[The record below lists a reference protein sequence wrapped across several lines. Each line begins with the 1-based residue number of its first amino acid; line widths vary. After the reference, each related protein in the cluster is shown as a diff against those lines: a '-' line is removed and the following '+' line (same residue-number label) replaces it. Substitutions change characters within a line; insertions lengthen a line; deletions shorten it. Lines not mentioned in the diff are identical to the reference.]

1 MLEISISLGGWGL
14 GDRQW
19 GCKMNKKYDSTFFWC
34 FLIGLGLSTQ
44 VYIGGCI
51 GISEIFMFLVAPVIF
66 VKDLRQ
72 LRRDGFM
79 PLVVLFV
86 LCAIG
91 SIISGIINKSSIA
104 GIYKFLA
111 SLYSTFCAVVIFHRA
126 VSRNPYSVGGFL
138 LGFAISGIISIF
150 AFNPKA
156 SLELGELD
164 INVSVEEQMQG
175 VLFWVFKIKRFIYI
189 PISLFY
195 YKMNIFLLAL
205 LPLAHSIFS
214 LATSVSGRAA
224 ALVSVGATFLILWG
238 RKSRRAMKQISRHFG
253 LLCLLAVVILA
264 AFKWTYGYT
273 ASHGYLGELARQ
285 KYNHQT
291 SQGNSALKLLMS
303 GRAEFF
309 VGLKA
314 CLDKPIIGW
323 GARPVDTEGY
333 WYDFLR
339 DYGDPQDFEYY
350 VRSLK
355 NDPVIFIPEHSHLVI
370 YWLHCGI
377 CGLLFYLYVL
387 RLIFKFFRDSIGAI
401 PQLFGYFVLV
411 IPSLLWDIFF
421 TPLTSRVNTGVAIA
435 AMLVARAIT
444 LRKAQL
450 PLPYEFEAQK
460 YD

>member
-1 MLEISISLGGWGL
+1 MT
-14 GDRQW
+14 
-19 GCKMNKKYDSTFFWC
+19 KYKYDASFWWS

-51 GISEIFMFLVAPVIF
+51 GISELFMFLIAPF
-66 VKDLRQ
+66 VFFQDFKELRHK
-72 LRRDGFM
+72 GFM
-79 PLVVLFV
+79 PLIVLIV

-91 SIISGIINKSSIA
+91 SVVSGAVNHSNPV
-104 GIYKFLA
+104 GVYKFLA

-126 VSRNPYSVGGFL
+126 VSRNPYSVSGFL
-138 LGFAISGIISIF
+138 LGFAISGVISIF
-150 AFNPKA
+150 VFNPKA

-164 INVSVEEQMQG
+164 IDVSLEEQMQG
-175 VLFWVFKIKRFIYI
+175 VLFWIQKIKRFIFI

-195 YKMNIFLLAL
+195 YKINIFILAL
-205 LPLAHSIFS
+205 LPIAHSVFS
-214 LATSVSGRAA
+214 LSTSVSGRAA

-238 RKSRRAMKQISRHFG
+238 RKSRRTMKQIGSHFC
-253 LLCLLAVVILA
+253 LLCLLAVIILA
-264 AFKWTYGYT
+264 LFKWTYGYT

-285 KYNHQT
+285 KYDHQT
-291 SQGNSALKLLMS
+291 SQGSSALKLLMS

-339 DYGDPQDFEYY
+339 EYGDPQDFEYY

-355 NDPVIFIPEHSHLVI
+355 NNPVIFIPEHSHLVI

-377 CGLLFYLYVL
+377 WGLLFYLYIL
-387 RLIFKFFRDSIGAI
+387 WLIFKFFRHSIGAI
-401 PQLFGYFVLV
+401 PQLFGYFVLF

-444 LRKAQL
+444 MGKAQL
-450 PLPYEFEAQK
+450 PLPYEVEARK